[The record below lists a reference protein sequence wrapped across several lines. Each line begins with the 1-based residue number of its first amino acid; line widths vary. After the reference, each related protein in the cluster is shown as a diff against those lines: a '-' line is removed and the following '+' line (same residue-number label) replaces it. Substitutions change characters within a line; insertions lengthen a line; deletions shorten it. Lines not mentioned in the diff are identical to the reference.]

1 MDVPVDD
8 AAAAVAEQAAE
19 HAPASVAILIQLI
32 VLAVAFVIGR
42 ALEKIKFQW
51 MGEAGAALL
60 LGLLV
65 GLVMKAAGVGVNLAS
80 TVAFKG
86 GIFFYVLLPTIMFD
100 AGYSLDTR
108 SFIKNVGS
116 VCMYAFV
123 GTTISCFTIGLM
135 MWAFGVW
142 GWCFKMPLL
151 ANLTFG
157 ALISAT
163 DPVTV
168 LAVFQR
174 LNAQPDLYMNVF
186 GESVLNDAVGM
197 VLFNVISAFLGG
209 KDVSAGSVF
218 AGIGLFVGIFVGS
231 AVIGIAIGLLAALIF
246 RSRYFY
252 SGPVVVEQGLGNSSS
267 AELEVAAPAGN
278 STFEV
283 GLAVVFA
290 YGSYLAA
297 DAAHC
302 SGIVAVV
309 VNGMVMNMY
318 VRPNLS
324 EAAEHKI
331 ETLFKTLAGLF
342 ELFVFSYI
350 GSTMFLVDEEYDIA
364 MYTILCLV
372 ALAVSRVFN
381 ILPCT
386 AAINLLR
393 PRERHID
400 NKQQFMM
407 WWAGLRGAMAF
418 ALSVEASEKFG
429 VYGRVMK
436 TCTFYIIFL
445 TVLVNGGTSAAMLQ
459 RLRLRAEDTPALLL
473 NYKDSHA
480 NLEAFGNERPGFGD
494 GDSEEGEE
502 VKGGRGPLGR
512 RRGSRLS
519 TTEPE
524 DEGDDEEEARTE
536 GGDRFGDS
544 DGDGTLG
551 GKPRHAKSA
560 SAAAAAFAAAGS
572 PGSRSLRQSLAT
584 SLKRPSVLLER
595 VRSLNDGRL
604 VDKFD
609 AFDRKMSKVL
619 IHPDARREAE
629 LTAAAAAAA
638 GSGGHSHQHPHSHQG
653 TPHAPHDTV
662 AHAAHVAHAHAAHGY
677 SQPPSGAGKGSTHD
691 NPGKLFATPV
701 PSAPD
706 LERWFTKGSG
716 AGGAAAV
723 TGPSSQQPGGGSG
736 IAAGGAAAAGGAPGL
751 SGQVQQGGQG
761 GGEDANGGGGGA
773 GGDLGESFGSG
784 RSVSS
789 SGSGGRGAAKIGPAA
804 SFGRVAWKGMDASA
818 RDGGS
823 GSGSGRMAFQLANAS
838 AALPRAPGSAGDATG
853 AATATAA
860 ATPAAAAARADKS
873 DGGAAV

>member
-1 MDVPVDD
+1 MDVTEAGGAV
-8 AAAAVAEQAAE
+8 AATAEQAAS
-19 HAPASVAILIQLI
+19 HAPASVAILIQLV

-42 ALEKIKFQW
+42 ALERIKFQW

-60 LGLLV
+60 LGLVV
-65 GLVMKAAGVGVNLAS
+65 GLVLKAAGVGAGLAS

-142 GWCFKMPLL
+142 GWCYPMPLL

-197 VLFNVISAFLGG
+197 VLYNVISAFLGG
-209 KDVSAGSVF
+209 KDVTAGSVF
-218 AGIGLFVGIFVGS
+218 AGIGLFVAIFVGS
-231 AVIGIAIGLLAALIF
+231 ALIGIAIGLLAALIF

-252 SGPVVVEQGLGNSSS
+252 SGPVVVEHGAGSSS
-267 AELEVAAPAGN
+267 AEGPVAAAPGGN

-297 DAAHC
+297 DAARC

-350 GSTMFLVDEEYDIA
+350 GTTMFLVDEQYDIV
-364 MYTILCLV
+364 MYTMLCLF
-372 ALAVSRVFN
+372 ALAVSRLFN

-400 NKQQFMM
+400 NKQQLML

-418 ALSVEASEKFG
+418 ALSVEASEDFG
-429 VYGRVMK
+429 VYGKVMK
-436 TCTFYIIFL
+436 TCTFYIIFI
-445 TVLVNGGTSAAMLQ
+445 TVLINGGTSAAMLQ
-459 RLRLRAEDTPALLL
+459 RLKLRAEDTPALLL
-473 NYKDSHA
+473 FHGADSA
-480 NLEAFGNERPGFGD
+480 AAL
-494 GDSEEGEE
+494 
-502 VKGGRGPLGR
+502 GGK
-512 RRGSRLS
+512 
-519 TTEPE
+519 EPADVDAD
-524 DEGDDEEEARTE
+524 DEGGG
-536 GGDRFGDS
+536 GGDRFGEDEE
-544 DGDGTLG
+544 DGDGTLSPD
-551 GKPRHAKSA
+551 KSHLRAKSA
-560 SAAAAAFAAAGS
+560 FAASSSRS
-572 PGSRSLRQSLAT
+572 PSLRQSLAG
-584 SLKRPSVLLER
+584 SFRKPSALLER

-604 VDKFD
+604 LDKFD
-609 AFDRKMSKVL
+609 AFDKKMSKVL
-619 IHPDARREAE
+619 IHPDARKETE
-629 LTAAAAAAA
+629 LSAAAAAA
-638 GSGGHSHQHPHSHQG
+638 GGGGGACHGALTRQSAPPRASHEAAAPPAHHHG
-653 TPHAPHDTV
+653 THG
-662 AHAAHVAHAHAAHGY
+662 AHGY
-677 SQPPSGAGKGSTHD
+677 SQPGGGVGNGESHAH
-691 NPGKLFATPV
+691 PGTLFPTPV
-701 PSAPD
+701 PSVSD
-706 LERWFTKGSG
+706 LERHFAGAG
-716 AGGAAAV
+716 AGDAGGAAGA
-723 TGPSSQQPGGGSG
+723 PSHLGNGIPGGDG
-736 IAAGGAAAAGGAPGL
+736 AAGL
-751 SGQVQQGGQG
+751 
-761 GGEDANGGGGGA
+761 
-773 GGDLGESFGSG
+773 
-784 RSVSS
+784 
-789 SGSGGRGAAKIGPAA
+789 
-804 SFGRVAWKGMDASA
+804 
-818 RDGGS
+818 GGS
-823 GSGSGRMAFQLANAS
+823 WGQQQQQH
-838 AALPRAPGSAGDATG
+838 
-853 AATATAA
+853 
-860 ATPAAAAARADKS
+860 
-873 DGGAAV
+873 